1 LALVKPIL
9 LEISID
15 DYAQAAKSPFTRLTV
30 VISQNLTASYSVFV
44 INNWGNKDLFSSLE

>member
-30 VISQNLTASYSVFV
+30 VISQNLTAKYSAFV
-44 INNWGNKDLFSSLE
+44 VNNWGNKHPFSSLQ